1 MEVGFYIGIG
11 LGALLL
17 FGIVSAIV
25 SPSKPRSKRSEE
37 MSEREIAQVIAQA
50 AGSRAAEY
58 KGQVLQALK
67 DRGPVLQADLLKEIA
82 GTSQK
87 EKTLFYAASAELE
100 EAGRIARER
109 KGRSYMLHLVE
120 RDKLE

>member
-50 AGSRAAEY
+50 AG
-58 KGQVLQALK
+58 
-67 DRGPVLQADLLKEIA
+67 
-82 GTSQK
+82 
-87 EKTLFYAASAELE
+87 
-100 EAGRIARER
+100 
-109 KGRSYMLHLVE
+109 
-120 RDKLE
+120 